1 MEKILTA
8 TDIINMTYVHEIFR
22 DEQIE
27 KWFNERNENLFK
39 ELLDPMIDLL
49 QKKIE
54 VEE

>member
-8 TDIINMTYVHEIFR
+8 TDIKNMTYVHEIFR

-27 KWFNERNENLFK
+27 KWFNERNELLFK
-39 ELLDPMIDLL
+39 ELLTPLIELL
-49 QKKIE
+49 EIE